1 MGMYDFVAGIF
12 LGIILAFVSAVFHSS
27 RVPAIRATYTGDQV
41 GSIVRRNP
49 SQHYFLKQIGQQTYI
64 IKLSGFL
71 FFGTIVGVDEKIRE
85 VISDEFFRDN
95 PIKFLI
101 IDLWHVTGIDYSASE
116 GFMTISRLLHKK
128 GIELLISGKDPE
140 SRLGRDLRAVG
151 LGSDDGIEVKFMPDL
166 NSALESCENEQ
177 LKTFYARQEALRVS
191 RPAASA
197 HVDVPGGNNN
207 NNHSIS
213 GLDIL
218 SQSPRRSR
226 LHQAAKNVLTQQEMR
241 RATRWQSISE
251 PLRLMLQ
258 VFHDVSSQNEDFWF
272 RAKPYFTR
280 VEVAAGEVLYRRG
293 EPASGFYLV
302 ERGELRADY
311 ETPQGRLSEPIVQG
325 TSCGELPF
333 FSSTDRTATVSAAR
347 DAALWVLDSDAWL
360 RLQRD
365 EPDVARELLAVSLR
379 LTSERMNV
387 MTNYISAVAN

>member
-1 MGMYDFVAGIF
+1 
-12 LGIILAFVSAVFHSS
+12 
-27 RVPAIRATYTGDQV
+27 
-41 GSIVRRNP
+41 
-49 SQHYFLKQIGQQTYI
+49 
-64 IKLSGFL
+64 
-71 FFGTIVGVDEKIRE
+71 
-85 VISDEFFRDN
+85 
-95 PIKFLI
+95 
-101 IDLWHVTGIDYSASE
+101 
-116 GFMTISRLLHKK
+116 
-128 GIELLISGKDPE
+128 
-140 SRLGRDLRAVG
+140 
-151 LGSDDGIEVKFMPDL
+151 MPGL

-177 LKTFYARQEALRVS
+177 LKTFCARHEALRVS

-272 RAKPYFTR
+272 RAKPYFAR